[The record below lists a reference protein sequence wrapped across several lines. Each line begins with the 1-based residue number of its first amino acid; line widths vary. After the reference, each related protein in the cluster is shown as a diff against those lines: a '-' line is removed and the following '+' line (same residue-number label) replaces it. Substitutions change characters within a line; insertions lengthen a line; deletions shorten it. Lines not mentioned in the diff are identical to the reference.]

1 MKDSREEIYGLM
13 AKINLRKKQGVNKR
27 DELVIA
33 KRRAL
38 SSLDARISILKDK
51 ALTGDE
57 KAEMEYIAALVQR
70 KALES

>member
-13 AKINLRKKQGVNKR
+13 AKINLRKKQGENKR

>member
-13 AKINLRKKQGVNKR
+13 AKINLRKKQGENKR
-27 DELVIA
+27 DELAIA

-38 SSLDARISILKDK
+38 SSLDARISILRDK

-57 KAEMEYIAALVQR
+57 KAETEYMAALVQR
-70 KALES
+70 KTLDS

>member
-13 AKINLRKKQGVNKR
+13 AKINLRKKQGENKR

-38 SSLDARISILKDK
+38 SSLDARISILRDK

-57 KAEMEYIAALVQR
+57 KAETEYMAALVQR
-70 KALES
+70 KTLDS

>member
-13 AKINLRKKQGVNKR
+13 AKINLRKKQAENKR

-38 SSLDARISILKDK
+38 SSLDARISILRDK

-57 KAEMEYIAALVQR
+57 KAETEYMAALVQR
-70 KALES
+70 KTLDS

>member
-13 AKINLRKKQGVNKR
+13 AKINLRKKQGENKR
-27 DELVIA
+27 DELVID

-38 SSLDARISILKDK
+38 SSLDARISILRDK

-57 KAEMEYIAALVQR
+57 KAETEYMAALVQR
-70 KALES
+70 KTLDS

>member
-13 AKINLRKKQGVNKR
+13 AKINLRKKQGENKR

-38 SSLDARISILKDK
+38 SSLDARISILRDK

-57 KAEMEYIAALVQR
+57 KAETEYMAALVQR